1 LNPGSTVN
9 VPGMNTPMTAPNHH
23 HDFPEFSG
31 IVGLV
36 AGLTMIPGRK
46 PVSRFAAQAVAVQP
60 GDHVVDIGS
69 GPGAG
74 AREAAR
80 RGARVTGIEPAA
92 VMRKL
97 ARFITPGAKSI
108 DWIDGTAEALPLADA
123 SATVV
128 WSIST
133 VHHWRDVDAGLA
145 ESARV
150 LASGGRFLAI
160 ERRAREGAR
169 GLGSHGWTDAQAHA
183 FADICRSHGFSDVA
197 VQTASPSRD
206 TLLVVTART
215 P

>member
-9 VPGMNTPMTAPNHH
+9 VRGMNTQPLAPNHH
-23 HDFPEFSG
+23 HDFPAFSG
-31 IVGLV
+31 LVGLV
-36 AGLTMIPGRK
+36 AGLTMIPGRGA
-46 PVSRFAAQAVAVQP
+46 VARFAADTVEVQP
-60 GDHVVDIGS
+60 ADHVVDIGS
-69 GPGAG
+69 GPGVG

-80 RGARVTGIEPAA
+80 RGAHVAGIEPAA

-97 ARFITPGAKSI
+97 ARLLTRRSYAI
-108 DWIDGTAEALPLADA
+108 DWIDATAEVLPLGDA

-128 WSIST
+128 WSVST

-150 LASGGRFLAI
+150 LASAGRFLAI
-160 ERRAREGAR
+160 ERRTHKGAR

-183 FADICRSHGFSDVA
+183 FANMCRSHGFSDVN
-197 VQTASPSRD
+197 VDIASPSREA
-206 TLLVVTART
+206 LLVVTARK

>member
-1 LNPGSTVN
+1 
-9 VPGMNTPMTAPNHH
+9 MNMQPLAPNHH
-23 HDFPEFSG
+23 RDFPAFSG
-31 IVGLV
+31 LFGLV
-36 AGLTMIPGRK
+36 AGLTMIPGRGA
-46 PVSRFAAQAVAVQP
+46 VSRFAADTVALQAT
-60 GDHVVDIGS
+60 DHLVDIGS

-80 RGARVTGIEPAA
+80 RGARVTGVEPAA

-97 ARFITPGAKSI
+97 ARVLTRRSQPGSQPIEWLDA
-108 DWIDGTAEALPLADA
+108 TAEALPFADA

-145 ESARV
+145 ECRRV
-150 LASGGRFLAI
+150 LAPGGRFLAI
-160 ERRAREGAR
+160 ERRSHEGAR

-183 FADICRSHGFSDVA
+183 FADICRSHGLLDVN

-206 TLLVVTART
+206 TLLVVTAHT
-215 P
+215 G